1 MKRFKAGTRACTGP
15 EPARDPGLHGTRACT
30 GPGRPGLQG
39 DFEVVSLPMHTVI
52 HTMTIRYTLL
62 LNINPSLQL
71 HMAQGQPAPLSCLW
85 SVAGQVTP
93 LLSRRLPPP
102 SSTKSALPT
111 RAHRHSRHEL
121 PLPASAPVSLC
132 GPGLR
137 LVPLSAGWRR
147 DTRASLRGLLEAPP
161 RLESV
166 PCWGRLCALS
176 DCVPCR
182 GPAGPVPGEEPAG
195 RAEAEQICSSR
206 LLSRQDYS
214 RGRNRPGMPGK
225 QQRDTQSQRGGGRR
239 RPRSCAGWAR
249 SRPRLHCR
257 TRHQ

>member
-1 MKRFKAGTRACTGP
+1 
-15 EPARDPGLHGTRACT
+15 
-30 GPGRPGLQG
+30 
-39 DFEVVSLPMHTVI
+39 
-52 HTMTIRYTLL
+52 MTIRYTLL

-195 RAEAEQICSSR
+195 RAEVEQICSSR
-206 LLSRQDYS
+206 LQQ
-214 RGRNRPGMPGK
+214 GEEPAGNAGK
-225 QQRDTQSQRGGGRR
+225 TAERHPVAERGGWR